1 MKLTAC
7 TGTPKM
13 CTGCVPVVARHV
25 TPRFAVI
32 VYLLRL
38 GGSALCQPKRMGL
51 ILGAT
56 SFMSSN
62 LAVSPNTRFNIH
74 LLIVYSS
81 YAYLECLVFIV
92 YLLDFLHRLGG
103 LAFVSPKEC
112 V

>member
-1 MKLTAC
+1 MTFENVLFLLIVYSSYAYLEC
-7 TGTPKM
+7 L
-13 CTGCVPVVARHV
+13 V
-25 TPRFAVI
+25 FI

-56 SFMSSN
+56 SSMSSN
-62 LAVSPNTRFNIH
+62 LAVSPNTRCNIH

-92 YLLDFLHRLGG
+92 YLLDFLHCLGG